1 MPAADMVRCRAGSAP
16 GWSGWPSSK
25 AGRFRIWRCCGWCSP
40 GAVAPAPGGDSA
52 FTAPAVYLQDL
63 SSIIGGLL
71 ALAGLTAGYLASSPV
86 PVLTGPWSCK

>member
-1 MPAADMVRCRAGSAP
+1 MERLAEQQGRPVPDLAMLRMVQP
-16 GWSGWPSSK
+16 
-25 AGRFRIWRCCGWCSP
+25 RCCRP
-40 GAVAPAPGGDSA
+40 GARGDSA
-52 FTAPAVYLQDL
+52 FTAPAVYLQEL